1 MKTTFA
7 ILLIL
12 LLSGRGLSQVVTPSN
27 ETSRDLGQT
36 VYGLG
41 LKAGCAGGFGLSF
54 RHHFPT
60 PFSYQ
65 LVGGI
70 IKVNTKLRYDI
81 ALELQYDL
89 VRGEASRFFACGAT
103 GYFYSSE
110 SSVPNDLEGPWR
122 VGLGIGGEW
131 LRVQP
136 FHLTAELMFTYFSDG
151 TVLPLPEIGAHYYFF

>member
-1 MKTTFA
+1 MKKTF
-7 ILLIL
+7 IVISLLALAGIA
-12 LLSGRGLSQVVTPSN
+12 RTQVVTPSN
-27 ETSRDLGQT
+27 ENSRELGQT

-41 LKAGCAGGFGLSF
+41 LKAGCAGGFGISF
-54 RHHFPT
+54 RHHFPS
-60 PFSYQ
+60 PYSYQ

-89 VRGEASRFFACGAT
+89 VRGDGSRFFACAAS

-110 SSVPNDLEGPWR
+110 SVTPNELDGPMR

-151 TVLPLPEIGAHYYFF
+151 TVLPLPEVGAHYYFF

>member
-1 MKTTFA
+1 MRTTLAVLVVLFLA
-7 ILLIL
+7 Q
-12 LLSGRGLSQVVTPSN
+12 SASAQVVTPTN
-27 ETSRDLGQT
+27 ESSKELGQT

-60 PFSYQ
+60 QYSYQ
-65 LVGGI
+65 IVGGI

-89 VRGEASRFFACGAT
+89 VRGDASRFFACGA
-103 GYFYSSE
+103 GGFFYSSE
-110 SSVPNDLEGPWR
+110 SSVSNDLDGPFR
-122 VGLGIGGEW
+122 IGLGIGGEW

-136 FHLTAELMFTYFSDG
+136 FHLSAELMFTYFNDG
-151 TVLPLPEIGAHYYFF
+151 TVLPLPELSAHYYFF